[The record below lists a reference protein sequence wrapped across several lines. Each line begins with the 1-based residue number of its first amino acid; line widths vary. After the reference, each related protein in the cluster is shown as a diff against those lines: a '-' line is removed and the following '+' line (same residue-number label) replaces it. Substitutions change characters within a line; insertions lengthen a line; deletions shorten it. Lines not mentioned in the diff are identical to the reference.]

1 MNGCSRSDICQG
13 FHAVIDPAF
22 GNIGSRLHGYYCV
35 RIPFHAHGGGD
46 DPGRIRDF
54 FFSVSRPSGAPVAGH
69 CDTTVICDN
78 HGQSTP
84 YRTADAGQF
93 FCVVFFSAIV
103 SPSFLPNIFYSVV
116 SRLFRFC
123 GYMVYQFVYMEH
135 IAAGE
140 DAGDTAL
147 QILSHY
153 RSSGL
158 AVHIRS

>member
-1 MNGCSRSDICQG
+1 MNGCSHSDICQG

-35 RIPFHAHGGGD
+35 RIPFHTHGGGD

-69 CDTTVICDN
+69 CDTIVTFYS
-78 HGQSTP
+78 HSQST
-84 YRTADAGQF
+84 GQQIQVSSL
-93 FCVVFFSAIV
+93 CVVFFSAIV
-103 SPSFLPNIFYSVV
+103 SPSFLPNIFHCIV
-116 SRLFRFC
+116 SSLFRFC
-123 GYMVYQFVYMEH
+123 GYMVYQFMDVEH